1 MLNDTIS
8 IEMKQLIL
16 NTLYIFFLINL
27 CALNPLYKTLTI
39 FFCLIMIFR
48 SDTNHIFIG
57 YTWVNYLMFLNPML
71 IGWIN
76 IYDNLLRILIVIS
89 SFIIIYLKNRKNIKK
104 FGLIF
109 KLNTYICLT
118 LFFLSLMQYPN
129 DLLFLSL
136 LKLLLFYFGSS
147 FFYNIDLLS
156 NKKEIYSWMF
166 GLFINSILFSF

>member
-8 IEMKQLIL
+8 IEMKQIDFKYSV
-16 NTLYIFFLINL
+16 YIFFLITL
-27 CALNPLYKTLTI
+27 CAFIPFFKTLTI

-118 LFFLSLMQYPN
+118 LFLSLMQYPN
-129 DLLFLSL
+129 DLLFYHSL
-136 LKLLLFYFGSS
+136 NYYYFGSS
-147 FFYNIDLLS
+147 FSLCIR
-156 NKKEIYSWMF
+156 
-166 GLFINSILFSF
+166 FII